1 MYKVYN
7 VFVIVLFAI
16 VLICFH
22 NLRIDYEQLQNDYVA
37 QKIELDTMKQ
47 QPDWLTK
54 AYIKCSFH
62 PMNDEFLRNCTA
74 FEIKEL
80 HH

>member
-7 VFVIVLFAI
+7 VFVVVLFVI
-16 VLICFH
+16 VLICFY
-22 NLRIDYEQLQNDYVA
+22 NLRTDYDELEKDYLA
-37 QKIELDTMKQ
+37 QKIELDTMKK
-47 QPDWLTK
+47 QPDWLIK
-54 AYIKCSFH
+54 AYTKCSTH